1 MKTEKENIKEQL
13 DNLNRKVDKM
23 ERTIYKI
30 EADTIAINKQLKELT
45 ETLHKHINF
54 IDNTYEGLKNPI
66 EAARKF
72 LRR

>member
-13 DNLNRKVDKM
+13 DNLNHKVDKM
-23 ERTIYKI
+23 ERTIYRI
-30 EADTIAINKQLKELT
+30 EADTIAINKQLKELS
-45 ETLHKHINF
+45 EALYKHINF
-54 IDNTYEGLKNPI
+54 IDKTYDGLKNPI

>member
-13 DNLNRKVDKM
+13 DNLNHKVDKM
-23 ERTIYKI
+23 ERTIYRI
-30 EADTIAINKQLKELT
+30 EADTISINKQLKELS
-45 ETLHKHINF
+45 EALYKHINF
-54 IDNTYEGLKNPI
+54 IDKTYDGLKNPI

>member
-1 MKTEKENIKEQL
+1 MNSDEKTLQEKL
-13 DNLNRKVDKM
+13 DSLDYRIDKI
-23 ERTIYKI
+23 EKTIYRI

-45 ETLHKHINF
+45 QTLHKHINF

>member
-1 MKTEKENIKEQL
+1 MSTDKLQEKL
-13 DNLNRKVDKM
+13 DSLDYKIDKI
-23 ERTIYKI
+23 ERTIYRI
-30 EADTIAINKQLKELT
+30 EADTITINKQLKELT

>member
-1 MKTEKENIKEQL
+1 MSKDKLQEKL
-13 DNLNRKVDKM
+13 DSLDYKIDKI
-23 ERTIYKI
+23 ERTIYRI
-30 EADTIAINKQLKELT
+30 ESDTIAINKQLKELT
-45 ETLHKHINF
+45 ETLQQHINF